1 MRGPLI
7 LSYTF
12 VNAQVLPENFFI
24 KEKQVSAGALEEEA
38 ETEPWASR
46 AIKLCKEKQN
56 FYMWT
61 RSASSCL

>member
-24 KEKQVSAGALEEEA
+24 KEKQVPAGALEEEA
-38 ETEPWASR
+38 ETALGLAWNQALQREA
-46 AIKLCKEKQN
+46 KFLHVD
-56 FYMWT
+56 
-61 RSASSCL
+61 